1 MDMDWFGARKEK
13 GEMIKYIITSET
25 KEEGKV
31 QLQMLMYL
39 E

>member
-1 MDMDWFGARKEK
+1 MDMEWFGVRKEK

-25 KEEGKV
+25 KKEGRV
-31 QLQMLMYL
+31 QLQMLKYL